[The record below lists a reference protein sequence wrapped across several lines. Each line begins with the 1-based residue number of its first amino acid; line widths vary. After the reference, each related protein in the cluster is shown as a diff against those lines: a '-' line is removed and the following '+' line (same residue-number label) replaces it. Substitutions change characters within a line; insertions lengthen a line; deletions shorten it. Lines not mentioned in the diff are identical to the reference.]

1 MMSFLEARSFP
12 ARYNASRQNRALRS
26 FTRAL
31 CCSLP
36 FFCCTATF
44 SQGVPGTV
52 PASAASQA
60 GNQTEN
66 KTGSSEI
73 TAQDQPATFKV
84 NVKLV
89 VVRVVVRDAQ
99 GRVIGTL
106 HKEDFQ
112 VFDKGKPQVV
122 TQFDVE
128 HPGDLAAK
136 ARQSSDEKSDSAEPA
151 AAAVATA
158 IPERFTTYIF
168 DDVHLQF
175 GDLARVREAAQRHFA
190 TLRPTDRAA
199 IFTTSGQGNLDFTD
213 DRTQLHAALLRL
225 IPRPIMTPTSDC
237 PDISYYQADLI
248 FNKND
253 PEATQVAMQEAL
265 SCPGVVNAPSA
276 PTSTAGV
283 VNTTPQLSA
292 AYSSNANVAA
302 TGLVTM
308 KTQEALQVGD
318 QESHVSLTVLQEVVR
333 SISRMPGQRN
343 VVLLSPGFITPQMEF
358 QYNDIIDRALRSQV
372 VINTLDARGLYT
384 IDTLGDIGNPPQVSP
399 PPQKGLL
406 MIAAANAN
414 DDLLSVLADGTGGV
428 FFHNSNDLDEGFRRM
443 AQAAEYSYVLAF
455 TPQNLKL
462 DGSFHTLKVT
472 LKGRQKFIVQARRG
486 YFAPKHAADP
496 NEEAKQEIEEAMY
509 SQDELHNLPVKLHTQ
524 FFKASENDA
533 KLIVLAHVDVQH
545 MHYRKADGRNS
556 DVLTCVSAVFN
567 RNGNFVQGL
576 QKTVTMHWKD
586 ETLEHKLSSG
596 ITLKSSFDVKPGS
609 YLVRLVV
616 RDSEGQLMSAENG
629 TVEIR

>member
-1 MMSFLEARSFP
+1 MKSFLEARPFP
-12 ARYNASRQNRALRS
+12 AIYNSRRLSRAPHA
-26 FTRAL
+26 FGCAL
-31 CCSLP
+31 YCSLL
-36 FFCCTATF
+36 FFC
-44 SQGVPGTV
+44 S
-52 PASAASQA
+52 ASAFCQA
-60 GNQTEN
+60 PSATAPATAAAQAEN
-66 KTGSSEI
+66 KTSSNEI

-89 VVRVVVRDAQ
+89 VVRAVVRDAQ
-99 GRVIGTL
+99 GHAIGTL

-122 TQFDVE
+122 TQFEVE
-128 HPGDLAAK
+128 RPGDLAAR
-136 ARQSSDEKSDSAEPA
+136 ARQTSEEKSALGEPSTSAN
-151 AAAVATA
+151 TFA
-158 IPERFTTYIF
+158 IPERFIAYLF

-175 GDLARVREAAQRHFA
+175 GDLARVREAAQRHFT

-213 DRTQLHAALLRL
+213 DRAKLHAALLHL
-225 IPRPIMTPTSDC
+225 MPHPVSSNLNSDC
-237 PDISYYQADLI
+237 PEISYYQADLI

-253 PEATQVAMQEAL
+253 PEATQVAIQEAL
-265 SCPGVVNAPSA
+265 TCPGVVNAQN
-276 PTSTAGV
+276 PTAI
-283 VNTTPQLSA
+283 
-292 AYSSNANVAA
+292 A
-302 TGLVTM
+302 TSLVDM
-308 KTQEALQVGD
+308 KTTEALQYGD
-318 QESHVSLTVLQEVVR
+318 QETHLSLTALQEVVR
-333 SISRMPGQRN
+333 NVSRMPGQRN
-343 VVLLSPGFITPQMEF
+343 VVLVSPGFIAPQMEF
-358 QYNDIIDRALRSQV
+358 EYNDIIDRAVRSQV

-384 IDTLGDIGNPPQVSP
+384 IDTLGDIGNPPQVAP

-406 MIAAANAN
+406 VFAAANAN
-414 DDLLSVLADGTGGV
+414 DDLLSILADGTGGV
-428 FFHNSNDLDEGFRRM
+428 VFHNSNDLDEGFRRM

-462 DGSFHTLKVT
+462 DGSFHTLKVA
-472 LKGRQKFIVQARRG
+472 LKNPQKLTVQARRG

-496 NEEAKQEIEEAMY
+496 NQQARQEIEEAMY

-524 FFKASENDA
+524 FFKADDNDA
-533 KLIVLAHVDVQH
+533 KLIVLAHVDVQR
-545 MHYRKADGRNS
+545 MHYRKADGRNN

-576 QKTVTMHWKD
+576 EKTVTMHWKD
-586 ETLEHKLSSG
+586 ETLEHKLNSG